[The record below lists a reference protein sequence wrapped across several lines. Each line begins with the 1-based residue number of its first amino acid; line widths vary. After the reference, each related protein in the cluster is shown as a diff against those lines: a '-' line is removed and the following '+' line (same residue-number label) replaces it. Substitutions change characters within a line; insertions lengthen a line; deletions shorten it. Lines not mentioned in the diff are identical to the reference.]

1 MVTDATGAK
10 VTGASVSLIS
20 NGKVVASSVST
31 SDGSFQIHDGNRG
44 PLLPR
49 GHGQEL
55 SPVADAGFLCRPLDS
70 IERNLVL
77 EPEWV
82 RESIV
87 VTATGTPTPQPQT
100 SSATTVLSPLDLAL
114 RTDLVSAL
122 RLMPGAQVVQDGQLG
137 AQTSLFVRG
146 GDSDDN
152 KILLDGIDASD
163 LGNQFSFGPLSTTA
177 VESVEVYRGPDSTF
191 SAQARDQR
199 GEPRPLR
206 TAPPASLPCSSRAT
220 PEISP
225 PRAKSLQ
232 VAGAHKK
239 LDYLGA
245 FSWLQTAND
254 LPNDEYHVATSAA
267 NLGWQLNGT
276 TQIRATL
283 HYGVDCAPAF
293 PTHGTSTT
301 SPTTPRRRTRT
312 FL

>member
-1 MVTDATGAK
+1 M
-10 VTGASVSLIS
+10 
-20 NGKVVASSVST
+20 
-31 SDGSFQIHDGNRG
+31 
-44 PLLPR
+44 P
-49 GHGQEL
+49 
-55 SPVADAGFLCRPLDS
+55 AGFDS

-100 SSATTVLSPLDLAL
+100 SAATTVLSPLDLAL

-122 RLMPGAQVVQDGQLG
+122 RLVPGAQVVQDGQLG

-146 GDSDDN
+146 GDSNDN

-163 LGNQFSFGPLSTTA
+163 LGNQFGFGPLSTTA
-177 VESVEVYRGPDSTF
+177 VESVEVYRGPDSTLF
-191 SAQARDQR
+191 GAGAMTSVVSATTPH
-199 GEPRPLR
+199 GTTSSP
-206 TAPPASLPCSSRAT
+206 SLLFQSDAGNLATSR
-220 PEISP
+220 EE
-225 PRAKSLQ
+225 LE

-267 NLGWQLNGT
+267 NLGYAAQRRHADPRHAPLRRGCGR
-276 TQIRATL
+276 RAQRL
-283 HYGVDCAPAF
+283 GLLS
-293 PTHGTSTT
+293 G
-301 SPTTPRRRTRT
+301 RRRRHGEGSEP
-312 FL
+312 FYQRLDR